1 MTISTKD
8 PNERF
13 LMITIRFHGKRAAWF
28 LSLPF
33 TDYDRTL
40 RAARQ
45 EFSLPELHAI
55 YISRT
60 EQKMK
65 AIRLQ
70 IFIVVDQ
77 IARYKYLKILSH
89 FIIKNCSHK
98 KCTAITKHNKV
109 EIYHNKIIQPFCA
122 DVLTLQS

>member
-8 PNERF
+8 PNERS
-13 LMITIRFHGKRAAWF
+13 LMITMTFHGKRAAWF
-28 LSLPF
+28 LSLPV

-40 RAARQ
+40 TAARQ
-45 EFSLPELHAI
+45 EFCLPELHAI

-70 IFIVVDQ
+70 IVIVVDQ
-77 IARYKYLKILSH
+77 TTRYKYLRISSN

-98 KCTAITKHNKV
+98 KNV
-109 EIYHNKIIQPFCA
+109 R
-122 DVLTLQS
+122 L